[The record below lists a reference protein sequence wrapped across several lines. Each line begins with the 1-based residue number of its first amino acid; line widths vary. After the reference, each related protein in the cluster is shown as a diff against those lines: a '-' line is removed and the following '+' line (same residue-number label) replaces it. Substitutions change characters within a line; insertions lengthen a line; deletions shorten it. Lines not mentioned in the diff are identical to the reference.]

1 MAETLSFYKFLCIL
15 LKESSSTL
23 ILVAIIYIIIPES
36 SVMMLFVERGGG
48 GGGGQGLTETFKL
61 CSRQNP
67 CILIPYLIQES
78 NLIFVSLSK
87 SAARSVFVLVSLS
100 ALFFTSHTF
109 FYN

>member
-1 MAETLSFYKFLCIL
+1 M
-15 LKESSSTL
+15 
-23 ILVAIIYIIIPES
+23 
-36 SVMMLFVERGGG
+36 GG

-87 SAARSVFVLVSLS
+87 SAARSVFVLVPLS
-100 ALFFTSHTF
+100 AVFFTSHTF

>member
-1 MAETLSFYKFLCIL
+1 MHSPQGVLFNSDFSSNNIYYYSRKLCNDVVCGKGL
-15 LKESSSTL
+15 
-23 ILVAIIYIIIPES
+23 
-36 SVMMLFVERGGG
+36 G

-87 SAARSVFVLVSLS
+87 SAAQSVFVLVPLS